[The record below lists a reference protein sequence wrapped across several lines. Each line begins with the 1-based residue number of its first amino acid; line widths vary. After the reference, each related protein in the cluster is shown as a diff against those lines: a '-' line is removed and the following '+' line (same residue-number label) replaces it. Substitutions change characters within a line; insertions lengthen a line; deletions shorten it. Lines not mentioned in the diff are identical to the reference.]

1 MSKIKP
7 YFIVSIIIFTIL
19 GMFYVWTTMESI
31 KLGYD
36 INKLNVVKSR
46 LEHKHKELVIK
57 KTALSSPSRI
67 YRIAKKMGFVY
78 PKEGEIIMVND

>member
-7 YFIVSIIIFTIL
+7 YFIVLVIILTVM

-36 INKLNVVKSR
+36 IDKLNRVKAG
-46 LEHKHKELVIK
+46 LEHKRKKLLIT
-57 KTALSSPSRI
+57 KTALSSPGRI
-67 YRIAKKMGFVY
+67 YGIASKMGFVY
-78 PKEGEIIMVND
+78 PKEGEIIMVHE